1 MSTSGIVGN
10 DENVRCKVGGDKK
23 CEIHGCPAKKIKM
36 KTQKWRWVEKKKAY
50 GYVNVQ
56 YMKVVCSYQEDIP
69 VEPDIST
76 PTRDLARGLGR
87 VGVGIRAIEENYSER
102 IIHESES
109 SGMSGL
115 KSLD

>member
-1 MSTSGIVGN
+1 MSTSGNVGN
-10 DENVRCKVGGDKK
+10 NENVRCKVGGDKK

-36 KTQKWRWVEKKKAY
+36 KTQKWRWVDKKKAY

-87 VGVGIRAIEENYSER
+87 VGVGIRAIEEICSDR

-109 SGMSGL
+109 SEKSGQE
-115 KSLD
+115 SLD